1 MLKKSKPAPAPAV
14 PVLPVPETNKVLL
27 ALTPLSTEQRI
38 TVLSAA
44 IAFFGIGN
52 VQLNV
57 IK

>member
-1 MLKKSKPAPAPAV
+1 MGSKTKSAPAPAV

-27 ALTPLSTEQRI
+27 ALTPLNEQQRI

-44 IAFFGIGN
+44 IAFFGMGN
-52 VQLNV
+52 AQLNV